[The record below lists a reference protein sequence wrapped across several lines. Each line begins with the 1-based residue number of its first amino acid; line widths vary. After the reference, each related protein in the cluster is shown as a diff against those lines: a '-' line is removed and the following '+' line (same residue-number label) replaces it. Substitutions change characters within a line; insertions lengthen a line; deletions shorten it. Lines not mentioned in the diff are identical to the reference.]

1 MYLSFR
7 RYIRYRICNICR
19 YEARRI
25 TITKKMKLQVSP
37 PDDYFKKKK
46 TKDEEDIKVLKDMAN
61 SMRNVTATL
70 TSSTVSKLGMNQDF
84 SSGLAE
90 KLNPEIEAF
99 LQILR
104 GSLKRIPPTSRLTCL
119 IELLPIMQKY
129 ERA

>member
-1 MYLSFR
+1 
-7 RYIRYRICNICR
+7 
-19 YEARRI
+19 
-25 TITKKMKLQVSP
+25 MKFQAPP
-37 PDDYFKKKK
+37 PDDYFNKKK

-70 TSSTVSKLGMNQDF
+70 TNSTVSKLGINQDS

-104 GSLKRIPPTSRLTCL
+104 GSLGRIPPTSRLTCL